1 MLKHKSEP
9 FSQFKKFKILAE
21 AKKGTKLGC
30 LCWLQA
36 IGLKLIFKLKKNAQ
50 GEVLRHKVYGAP
62 YFKTSHSD
70 QASSKVPKRYNS
82 LWFSL

>member
-21 AKKGTKLGC
+21 AKKGQSSG
-30 LCWLQA
+30 A